1 MAWPKDAR
9 QERYYDKSGG
19 DQRTQFQ
26 RDRDRVLYSSAFQR
40 LAGITQIAR
49 AGEETVFHTR
59 QQHTLKVAQIGRR
72 LAEYCISLDDEQN
85 LFPGLKDEVD
95 PDVVEAACMIHDL
108 GHPPFVHVG
117 EEELNKKV
125 TPNRHDGFEGNA
137 QSFRI
142 ITKLA
147 VHKESDESPGI
158 DLTRATL
165 AACLKYPWV
174 RQEGLKTRG
183 DQGKVDAYKKWSA
196 YESEAIDFEF
206 ARKFCVEDEMT
217 IEAELMEWA
226 DDVAYSVHDLEDF
239 HRCSAIPW
247 RELFESN
254 EKRAALLSHV
264 KAPDGTD
271 VEHAYHALRSAIW
284 DIFGEI
290 LSQRYDGT
298 RDQRWA
304 MRNMTSN
311 LIKHFVTNVSVKNAD
326 NGYVLAISKEIRG
339 QIAIL
344 KQITRDYIIATPAL
358 AAQQV
363 GYREIIANL
372 FDAFFD
378 TPKDEMPAFTP
389 TRLQYLWS
397 LRDGNKARFAA
408 DCVAAL
414 SETEA
419 VRMHARLRGLNSGSI
434 LDPIVR

>member
-1 MAWPKDAR
+1 MPWPEGAR
-9 QERYYDKSGG
+9 AERRHDKTGG
-19 DQRTQFQ
+19 DQRSQFQ

-85 LFPGLKDEVD
+85 LFPGLKEEVN

-108 GHPPFVHVG
+108 GHPPFGHVG
-117 EEELNKKV
+117 EEELNEKV

-147 VHKESDESPGI
+147 VHKESDDFPGI

-165 AACLKYPWV
+165 AACLKYPWY
-174 RQEGLKTRG
+174 RQKGMKNRG
-183 DQGKVDAYKKWSA
+183 DQGTVDADKKWSA
-196 YESEAIDFEF
+196 YESEADDFKF
-206 ARKFCVEDEMT
+206 AREFCEKDKMT

-247 RELFESN
+247 RELFESA
-254 EKRAALLSHV
+254 EKKSTLLSHV
-264 KAPDGTD
+264 KAPPGTD
-271 VEHAYHALRSAIW
+271 VGQAYEALKSAIW
-284 DIFGEI
+284 DVFGEI
-290 LSQRYDGT
+290 LSQRYEGT

-311 LIKHFVTNVSVKNAD
+311 LIKHYVTNVSVKD
-326 NGYVLAISKEIRG
+326 GSHGYSLAIPTEVRS
-339 QIAIL
+339 QVAIL

-363 GYREIIANL
+363 GYREIIASL
-372 FDAFFD
+372 FAAFFD

-397 LRDGNKARFAA
+397 LRGGNKARFAA